1 MLASLDSLAGLGF
14 GQAVVATSRKDPQAD
29 LSLGR
34 TPWARHPTKTGA
46 DARAMD
52 ASPAFGLRRLI
63 RHGEV
68 QHERHTNVMASRH
81 LGLGSP

>member
-1 MLASLDSLAGLGF
+1 
-14 GQAVVATSRKDPQAD
+14 
-29 LSLGR
+29 
-34 TPWARHPTKTGA
+34 
-46 DARAMD
+46 MD